1 MLLEKHDFYSYDQN
15 EAYGTIQI
23 YQMKDRKAEAQP
35 YDFYPTLSTNPYLNQ
50 ISTQTNLNQKAHI

>member
-35 YDFYPTLSTNPYLNQ
+35 
-50 ISTQTNLNQKAHI
+50 